1 MAHGVFLCE
10 YCIYNLLSQFFTSRP
25 PRLCKKFATHWH
37 AHHTYYVATLPCK
50 HKCPK
55 NVNIKQSLAITSSV
69 MGQFK
74 EIPLLESL
82 LVVNY

>member
-1 MAHGVFLCE
+1 MMMMNPCLCDS
-10 YCIYNLLSQFFTSRP
+10 CIYNLLLQFFSSRP

-50 HKCPK
+50 HKYLK
-55 NVNIKQSLAITSSV
+55 TNNTVQSLAVISSV

-74 EIPLLESL
+74 EIPLLEAYL
-82 LVVNY
+82 